1 MSRCKLA
8 LVFGWNLGGV
18 DFSMHPERGPKP
30 EPFSKERMTMRP
42 NQSAR
47 FYDILGARILRLQ
60 DRLAGLDEDDPRRE
74 VIIAILTE
82 LDELKR
88 DLAAAGFGDD

>member
-1 MSRCKLA
+1 MTRCKLWFS
-8 LVFGWNLGGV
+8 FGWNLGDV
-18 DFSMHPERGPKP
+18 AFSMHPERGPKP
-30 EPFSKERMTMRP
+30 EPNSKKRMTMRP

-60 DRLAGLDEDDPRRE
+60 DRLSGLAEDDPRRE
-74 VIIAILTE
+74 VLIAILTE

-88 DLAAAGFGDD
+88 DLAAAGFEDD